1 MHRLSHGDVRVS
13 TACCWDHRSSS
24 GGQVS
29 APVSSV
35 STLGN
40 QKCKAFF
47 LLYATVNLVYYDPL
61 RATCGS
67 MCVDSR
73 L

>member
-1 MHRLSHGDVRVS
+1 M
-13 TACCWDHRSSS
+13 
-24 GGQVS
+24 S

-40 QKCKAFF
+40 QKCKAFFF

>member
-1 MHRLSHGDVRVS
+1 M
-13 TACCWDHRSSS
+13 
-24 GGQVS
+24 S
-29 APVSSV
+29 APVSPV

-40 QKCKAFF
+40 QKCKAFFF